1 MPMSDTQV
9 IYVKAQDKPVAEGI
23 LNFKQFSS
31 GDRTGKALTV
41 LGLCWLAA
49 GITLFIPIA
58 HFVLV
63 PGFLIAGPV
72 LAMMKY
78 KIDRANEDVQVQCP
92 NCEKSVTI
100 KLDPADTLPIYTYC
114 SDCNESLQLTEK

>member
-1 MPMSDTQV
+1 MPVSDTQV
-9 IYVKAQDKPVAEGI
+9 IYVKADEKPVREGA
-23 LNFKQFSS
+23 LSFTQFSS
-31 GDRTGKALTV
+31 GDRMGKALTV
-41 LGLCWLAA
+41 LGMCWGAA

-78 KIDRANEDVQVQCP
+78 KVDRANDSVDVQCP
-92 NCEKSVTI
+92 HCDKTVSI
-100 KLDPADTLPIYTYC
+100 KLDPADKLPLYSYC
-114 SDCNESLQLTEK
+114 PDCNTSLHLTEK